1 MDQFEAA
8 YESYKARQT
17 TVDQENV
24 PSGKEEIIAV
34 RRNEEDNIIAVKTN
48 TGRELDYPTALSEA
62 KSGKL
67 AHVDV
72 FHKYGRDI
80 LRVNRTASRKIT
92 CLSCR
97 IFKQIQPCRM
107 FDRAFF

>member
-17 TVDQENV
+17 TVDRENV

-80 LRVNRTASRKIT
+80 LRSEPDGIKENN
-92 CLSCR
+92 LSELPD
-97 IFKQIQPCRM
+97 F
-107 FDRAFF
+107 

>member
-67 AHVDV
+67 AHVDASINTGV
-72 FHKYGRDI
+72 TFCE
-80 LRVNRTASRKIT
+80 VNRTASRKIT

-97 IFKQIQPCRM
+97 IFKQIKPCRM
-107 FDRAFF
+107 FDRALF

>member
-8 YESYKARQT
+8 YESYKAQQPNGEQQT
-17 TVDQENV
+17 V
-24 PSGKEEIIAV
+24 PSRQEEIIAV
-34 RRNEEDNIIAVKTN
+34 RRNEDDNIIAVKTN

-62 KSGKL
+62 QAGKL

-80 LRVNRTASRKIT
+80 LRSEPDGIKENN
-92 CLSCR
+92 LSELPD
-97 IFKQIQPCRM
+97 F
-107 FDRAFF
+107 

>member
-48 TGRELDYPTALSEA
+48 TGRELDLDGGINNE
-62 KSGKL
+62 
-67 AHVDV
+67 
-72 FHKYGRDI
+72 
-80 LRVNRTASRKIT
+80 N
-92 CLSCR
+92 C
-97 IFKQIQPCRM
+97 
-107 FDRAFF
+107 FDRA

>member
-8 YESYKARQT
+8 YETYKDRQT
-17 TVDQENV
+17 TAEQQAV

-48 TGRELDYPTALSEA
+48 TGRELDYPSALSEA
-62 KSGKL
+62 KARKL

-80 LRVNRTASRKIT
+80 LRSEPDGIRENN
-92 CLSCR
+92 LSELPD
-97 IFKQIQPCRM
+97 F
-107 FDRAFF
+107 

>member
-48 TGRELDYPTALSEA
+48 TGREQTTL
-62 KSGKL
+62 
-67 AHVDV
+67 
-72 FHKYGRDI
+72 
-80 LRVNRTASRKIT
+80 LRCQKQNQENSLMLMSSINTGVTFCEVNRTASRKIT

-107 FDRAFF
+107 LDRAVF